1 MQILELTYIM
11 YNHAPVFGLWLLAN
25 GRPQISEEYLC
36 KKIVGFGIKPATD
49 WQSGNFMATGNCRTR
64 LFSSF

>member
-1 MQILELTYIM
+1 M
-11 YNHAPVFGLWLLAN
+11 
-25 GRPQISEEYLC
+25 PQCSVYGCTRMGGHKFPKNIC
-36 KKIVGFGIKPATD
+36 VKIVGFGIKPATD